1 MKYTCLILLWSLF
14 ATMALPADNLIQSI
28 SIVPCPESI
37 TPGTGYFTFSGKTD
51 FTVENEEQA
60 EVARCFSA
68 LFTQA
73 AGFTPSVKVGEKKGK
88 ISFLTDD
95 ALKSEAYH
103 LEITPRQI
111 IVKASDTKGFFY
123 ALQTIRQLLPASIEG
138 TAVAETA
145 DWSVPAM
152 TIKDEPRFGY
162 RGLMVDVARFF
173 IPKENLLRIIDCM
186 GMLKIN
192 TLHLHLVDDNGWRIE
207 IKRYPLLTEIGSRR
221 VDRPGKSFPERRN
234 PRQGEPTVEKGFYTQ
249 EDIREIVAYAARHQV
264 EVIPEIEMPAHS
276 NAALASYPL
285 LACPVVDKFIGVLP
299 GLGGNHAD
307 VIFCAG
313 NDSVFT
319 FLQGVIDE
327 VVELFPSRYI
337 HLGGDEARKTHW
349 KECPLCQERMR
360 QEGLEDEEALQG
372 YFMARM
378 SKYVQSKGKEAMGW
392 DELTNTRIPD
402 GAIIYGWRGYGQAAV
417 KAAEQGHR
425 FVMTLLTEIGSRRVD
440 RPGKSFPERRN
451 PRQGEPTVEKGFYT
465 QEDIREIVA
474 YAARHQVEV
483 IPEIEMPAHSNAAL
497 ASYPLLACPVVDKF
511 IGVLPGLGGNH
522 ADVIFCAGN
531 DSVFTFLQGVIDEV
545 VELFPSRYIHLGG
558 DEARKTHWKE
568 CPLCQ
573 ERMRQE
579 GLEDE
584 EALQGYFMARMSK
597 YVQSK
602 GKEAMGWDELTNTRI
617 PDGAIIY
624 GWRGYGQAA
633 VKAAEQGHRFVMT
646 PARIMYLIRYQGPQ
660 WFEPLTYFGNNTL
673 KDVYRYEPIQKEW
686 SPEVRSLLMGVQA
699 SMWTEFCNK
708 PEDVEYQLFPRLA
721 ALAEVAWTQPWHK
734 NWRSFLVAMD
744 KFNEHLSA
752 KGIVFA
758 CSMYNIQHTVTPV
771 NGKLQVKL
779 ECERPD
785 VEIRYTMDGKE
796 PTDRSPLYKNPL
808 MVTGTQTIKCTTYR
822 AGRQMGK
829 TLTLPLVW
837 NKATAKPVLGNTQA
851 GKILV
856 NGIRGSLRQSDFE
869 WHSWESSDSVA
880 FTIDLQKKESLRSVS
895 VGCITNYGMAAH
907 KPADIEVWVSN
918 DNRDY
923 RKVSGKQFT
932 DGEIFREGTFKED
945 VVLDLNKEI
954 GRYVRIIAKGAG
966 ECPATHVRPGQE
978 ARIYFDE
985 VMIE

>member
-1 MKYTCLILLWSLF
+1 MKYACLILLWSLF
-14 ATMALPADNLIQSI
+14 ATMALPVDNLIQSI

-73 AGFTPSVKVGEKKGK
+73 AGFTPCVKVGEKKGK

-425 FVMTLLTEIGSRRVD
+425 FVMT
-440 RPGKSFPERRN
+440 
-451 PRQGEPTVEKGFYT
+451 
-465 QEDIREIVA
+465 
-474 YAARHQVEV
+474 
-483 IPEIEMPAHSNAAL
+483 
-497 ASYPLLACPVVDKF
+497 
-511 IGVLPGLGGNH
+511 
-522 ADVIFCAGN
+522 
-531 DSVFTFLQGVIDEV
+531 
-545 VELFPSRYIHLGG
+545 
-558 DEARKTHWKE
+558 
-568 CPLCQ
+568 
-573 ERMRQE
+573 
-579 GLEDE
+579 
-584 EALQGYFMARMSK
+584 
-597 YVQSK
+597 
-602 GKEAMGWDELTNTRI
+602 
-617 PDGAIIY
+617 
-624 GWRGYGQAA
+624 
-633 VKAAEQGHRFVMT
+633 

-660 WFEPLTYFGNNTL
+660 WFEPVTYFGNNTL
-673 KDVYRYEPIQKEW
+673 KDVFDYEPVQKDW
-686 SPEVRSLLMGVQA
+686 KPEYESLLMGVQA
-699 SMWTEFCNK
+699 CMWTEFCNK
-708 PEDVEYQLFPRLA
+708 PEDVDYLLFPRLA
-721 ALAEVAWTQPWHK
+721 ALAEVAWTPAGTKDW
-734 NWRSFLVAMD
+734 SGFLKRMD
-744 KFNEHLSA
+744 AYNAHIAE
-752 KGIVFA
+752 KGIVYA
-758 CSMYNIQHTVTPV
+758 RSMYNIQQTVTSVDGHLEV
-771 NGKLQVKL
+771 NL
-779 ECERPD
+779 ECIRPD
-785 VEIRYTMDGKE
+785 VEIHYTLNGSNPAMSSHRYDGPIRVTK
-796 PTDRSPLYKNPL
+796 TQ
-808 MVTGTQTIKCTTYR
+808 MVKAATFMNGK
-822 AGRQMGK
+822 QMGE
-829 TLTLPLVW
+829 TLDLQLTW
-837 NKATAKPVLGNTQA
+837 NKATAKPLLGN
-851 GKILV
+851 KKNEMLLV
-856 NGIRGSLRQSDFE
+856 NGLRGSLKYTDFE
-869 WHSWESSDSVA
+869 WCNWNQNDSIS
-880 FTIDLQKKESLRSVS
+880 FTIDLQGREILNKFAI
-895 VGCITNYGMAAH
+895 GCITNYGMGAH
-907 KPADIEVWVSN
+907 KPKMIRVEVSD
-918 DNRDY
+918 DNRTY
-923 RKVSGKQFT
+923 HT
-932 DGEIFREGTFKED
+932 MGELNFSPEEIYLEGTFRND
-945 VVLDLNKEI
+945 YSIDMGGVSA
-954 GRYVRIIAKGAG
+954 RYVRVTAEGAG
-966 ECPATHVRPGQE
+966 ICPDEHVRPGQE
-978 ARIYFDE
+978 ARVYFDE
-985 VMIE
+985 VIIE